1 MTDSILEQIKAA
13 QQAPADNYMAW
24 AEIGADQ
31 IVLHTVKLPQ
41 SIAAETVLAH
51 IKGDAKKTL
60 ADCGYSAGQ
69 IAAATFHI
77 AALPSAE
84 ETEAE
89 MEAQRG
95 PDVEVVLVD
104 LAMWEACRHRL
115 HLTPYSAGHG
125 EQEMDFK
132 GLKIRRSAAA

>member
-1 MTDSILEQIKAA
+1 MTDTILDEIKAA
-13 QQAPADNYMAW
+13 QSAPMDDYVVW

-31 IVLHTVKLPQ
+31 IVLHSVRLPQ
-41 SIAAETVLAH
+41 SIGAETVLSRVRTQAEQ
-51 IKGDAKKTL
+51 TL

-69 IAAATFHI
+69 IAAASFHI
-77 AALPSAE
+77 VPLPSAE

-89 MEAQRG
+89 LEAQRG
-95 PDVEVVLVD
+95 PDVEIVLVD

-115 HLTPYSAGHG
+115 HLSPYSVGHD